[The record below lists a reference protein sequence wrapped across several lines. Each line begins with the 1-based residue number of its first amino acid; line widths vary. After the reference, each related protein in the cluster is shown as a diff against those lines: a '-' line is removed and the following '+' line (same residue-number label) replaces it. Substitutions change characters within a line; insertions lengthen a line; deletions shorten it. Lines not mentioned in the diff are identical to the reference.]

1 MSALAAPESTA
12 IMRVENVVKRF
23 GGLIAVGGV
32 SLDIPERS
40 IVSVIG
46 PNGAG
51 KTTLFNMLTG
61 LYKPTSG
68 RDHPRRLATSHGP
81 GRT

>member
-1 MSALAAPESTA
+1 MTMTSPSVSPAL
-12 IMRVENVVKRF
+12 MRVENVVKKF
-23 GGLIAVGGV
+23 GGLVAVAGV

-61 LYKPTSG
+61 LYKPTSRRTAGCSGMCARRQG
-68 RDHPRRLATSHGP
+68 R
-81 GRT
+81 